1 VFKKKALNMPRAEKK
16 IRESRVFLALSCK
29 HAYFMIMRDAGAQ
42 GMMRRAFTGLVKLL
56 KKILFGTVIVV
67 FMFFLL
73 YSVKT
78 VLGINIFDDISIVDF
93 FGILRS
99 IVAD

>member
-1 VFKKKALNMPRAEKK
+1 
-16 IRESRVFLALSCK
+16 
-29 HAYFMIMRDAGAQ
+29 
-42 GMMRRAFTGLVKLL
+42 MMRRAFTGLVKLL